1 MSSPVYQKYVK
12 EFEQRHAYIEG
23 RATISEQD
31 LLNKLGAELD
41 MLIDEYGSLQ
51 EYAEEN
57 EPDMLMEL
65 YSIAVAN
72 ELLQYLTHALRK

>member
-1 MSSPVYQKYVK
+1 MSNPLYQKYVT
-12 EFEQRHAYIEG
+12 EFEQRPAYIEG

-31 LLNKLGAELD
+31 LLNKLGGEID
-41 MLIDEYGSLQ
+41 MLIAEYGTLQ
-51 EYAEEN
+51 EYAEED

-65 YSIAVAN
+65 YSIAEAN